1 MQQSQVGTARLP
13 RQRARRIVI
22 RPPRR
27 VVAQPIPYLLS
38 VVFFGVY
45 ALISLLRYRKVENP
59 SWDLAIFEQ
68 AVKGYAHLGAPIVDV
83 RAPGMNQLGDHF
95 SPILAVLAPVYRV
108 FPSAVTLLLAQ
119 ALLFAVSVLPVTRV
133 ATRALGEARG
143 LAVGAAYGLS
153 WGVQRAVEFDFHE
166 IAFAVPLIAYTMEK
180 LQLGRR
186 RAAVLW
192 CLPLLL
198 VKEDLALTVGA
209 VGLFL
214 LIRRQWWLGA
224 AVIVVSAATMAL
236 TVYVVIPALIPNGI
250 YEQGKSAGGGSLFGI
265 FGGFP
270 KDLVWP
276 FVKVQTLLWVFG
288 VVGFLA
294 LRSPLAVVAAPTL
307 VWRLLSDT
315 PNHWGQDWHYNA
327 VLMPIVF
334 IALVDGIERARQSP
348 SPWQRKY
355 ARELPAAV
363 AGMAFALCAIL
374 PASRLIDPN
383 EYRTPPRLDA
393 ANAAVAQVAKGST
406 VETDLGL
413 ISQLPSRARVF
424 WIGST
429 GGVIPDYVAVEQP
442 KLWDEDAR
450 DRLVEE
456 AAERHKGA
464 RYEVVYADK
473 FVILKRTG

>member
-1 MQQSQVGTARLP
+1 M
-13 RQRARRIVI
+13 
-22 RPPRR
+22 RPPQGF
-27 VVAQPIPYLLS
+27 VAQPLPYLLA
-38 VVFFGVY
+38 VIFFGVY
-45 ALISLLRYRKVENP
+45 TLISLLRYRKVENP

-68 AVKGYAHLGAPIVDV
+68 AVKGYAHFDAPIVDV

-119 ALLFAVSVLPVTRV
+119 AFLFAISVIPVTRV
-133 ATRALGEARG
+133 AARVLGDTRG
-143 LAVGAAYGLS
+143 LAIGVAYGLS

-166 IAFAVPLIAYTMEK
+166 IAFAVPIIAYTMEK
-180 LQLGRR
+180 LQLGRW
-186 RAAVLW
+186 RAAALW

-214 LIRRQWWLGA
+214 LIRRQWWLGGGLMVVGA
-224 AVIVVSAATMAL
+224 AAMAL
-236 TVYVVIPALIPNGI
+236 TVYVLIPALNPNGV

-270 KDLVWP
+270 QDLVWP
-276 FVKVQTLLWVFG
+276 FVKVKTLLWVFG
-288 VVGFLA
+288 AVGFLA

-334 IALVDGIERARQSP
+334 IALADGIKLARDSR

-355 ARELPAAV
+355 ARELPTAV
-363 AGMAFALCAIL
+363 AAMAFALCAFL
-374 PASRLIDPN
+374 PASRLIEPD
-383 EYRTPPRLDA
+383 EYRTPPRLEP

-424 WIGST
+424 WIGAT
-429 GGVIPDYVAVEQP
+429 GGVVPDYVAVLQP
-442 KLWDEDAR
+442 EIWDDDTR
-450 DRLVEE
+450 DQLVDE
-456 AAERHKGA
+456 AAERHQGA
-464 RYEVVYADK
+464 RYEVVFANQ
-473 FVILKRTG
+473 FVILKRVG